1 MHKRLR
7 ALRKNRNSKAKGTHS
22 NHNKYICQD
31 ILKAICEREF
41 FTDHLKNLILSDN
54 PEISIQGLELTANL
68 FGEDFYHACVQEIV
82 KHEVIY
88 GQDISFC
95 LWLIESIY
103 CSPLEHQTQ
112 VQILAPIESICLKD
126 KVTECDLSLLSSLP
140 QLKKLSIQ
148 NLPNAYFESSRTF
161 NSLTHFS
168 FDMLSHSNQ
177 YLSQWIKQVDCMTA
191 LEELTFKH
199 SMSQIQWRLA
209 HHQSLNQLVIEV
221 PYNYKTL
228 SLDIEDCPQLNKVQ
242 VGYCSHLK
250 IKDCVKLN
258 QLTAKLEINDTNI
271 SMHNCPQLESLSLE
285 NSKHANSFSMHD
297 CPSLTELNLTNGRLD
312 LSYIHHLNSLKSLK
326 LIDSDFAKEDL
337 QYLSKLEDLTIEK
350 SRLSDIKFHIFT
362 RLKNLTLTHSHLI
375 DLDLSS
381 CTALESLHVEDLYH
395 LSSLHLGPNLKV
407 IKLHQLKTKV
417 VNLEN
422 LKSLQ
427 RLDLSKLSYLESLT
441 LTSQDLAELL
451 IENCP
456 HLAHLEL
463 DTHRL
468 QSIAF
473 HKVKYTHLQKQ
484 VQKSQNVEQ
493 PALQFFAHSPLS
505 SFKMTDC
512 GLFDQIFG
520 LDQTINLNKLCIK
533 NSNARVNIEDL
544 GKLTQLKSIEL
555 DMRYATNHTA
565 TDCSYF
571 SQMTELRTLSL
582 KAFKSLKSLQ
592 GLERLQ
598 ALECLELRHC
608 SQLHDLSAIE
618 NSCALQSIY
627 INNCS
632 KLKSL
637 NLEPNHSQLS
647 RCTIRN
653 SLMNSLSI
661 RGLARLSLLDLA
673 DSMIHNLQVNEL
685 QGINHFVKPLLNQV
699 KQLRIS
705 DVNSQALSHE
715 FEELEFKSTQLT
727 SLHLTNL
734 VGIKCLRLDTPN
746 LSSLMLSDLNTLH
759 TMHIASPA
767 LKKLQLEDLSNLK
780 ELGLLQAGNLKLG
793 LDWHKF
799 DKLNSL
805 ELSEYRFL
813 ERLAQLSPL
822 KDLQKLTIKKIETV
836 NDLQQIYLLF
846 PQLQAL
852 SLPAFVQYKSV
863 VDLRK
868 LPQLKT
874 LFPCRLW
881 RAVGLRKSFNSS
893 SPNTQSQIA
902 RV

>member
-7 ALRKNRNSKAKGTHS
+7 ALRKNRSSKANRVHRDQ
-22 NHNKYICQD
+22 NKYICQD

-41 FTDHLKNLILSDN
+41 FTDHLTNLILSDN

-68 FGEDFYHACVQEIV
+68 LGEDFYQACVQELV

-88 GQDISFC
+88 GQDIPFC
-95 LWLIESIY
+95 LWVIESIY
-103 CSPLEHQTQ
+103 CSPLEHKTQ

-126 KVTECDLSLLSSLP
+126 NVTECDLSLLSSLP
-140 QLKKLSIQ
+140 QLKTLSVQ
-148 NLPNAYFESSRTF
+148 NLPNAYCENSSKFET
-161 NSLTHFS
+161 LTHFS
-168 FDMLSHSNQ
+168 FDMFGHSNQ
-177 YLSQWIKQVDCMTA
+177 YLSEWIEQVDCMTA

-199 SMSQIQWRLA
+199 DMSNIHWRLA
-209 HHQSLNQLVIEV
+209 HHQSLTKLAIEV

-228 SLDIEDCPQLNKVQ
+228 SLDIENCPQLNKVH
-242 VGYCSHLK
+242 VDYCSHLS

-258 QLTAKLEINDTNI
+258 QLTAKLEIDDSKVSIN
-271 SMHNCPQLESLSLE
+271 SCPQLEILSLE
-285 NSKHANSFSMHD
+285 NSKHTNSFSMHD

-312 LSYIHHLNSLKSLK
+312 LFYPHHLNSLKSLK

-337 QYLSKLEDLTIEK
+337 QYLSKLEDLTIEQY
-350 SRLSDIKFHIFT
+350 RLSEIKFHTFT

-375 DLDLSS
+375 NLDLSS

-417 VNLEN
+417 VNLER
-422 LKSLQ
+422 LKNLQ
-427 RLDLSKLSYLESLT
+427 RVDLSKLSYLESLT
-441 LTSQDLAELL
+441 LTSKDLAELL

-468 QSIAF
+468 QSIAL
-473 HKVKYTHLQKQ
+473 HKVKYTHTQKQ

-520 LDQTINLNKLCIK
+520 LDQTTNLNKLCIK
-533 NSNARVNIEDL
+533 NSNARVTIEDL

-592 GLERLQ
+592 GLERLKT
-598 ALECLELRHC
+598 LECLELRHC

-618 NSCALQSIY
+618 NSYALQSIY

-661 RGLARLSLLDLA
+661 RGLARLSMLDLA
-673 DSMIHNLQVNEL
+673 ASMIQDLQLNKLQSL
-685 QGINHFVKPLLNQV
+685 QGFSLPQPNHIKH
-699 KQLRIS
+699 LRITAIS
-705 DVNSQALSHE
+705 PQNLDKD
-715 FEELEFKSTQLT
+715 FKRLEFKGPKLE
-727 SLHLTNL
+727 SLVLTNL
-734 VGIKCLRLDTPN
+734 SNLESLVCDTPN

-759 TMHIASPA
+759 TMHIASPT

-793 LDWHKF
+793 LDWHRF

-805 ELSEYRFL
+805 ELSEYKFL
-813 ERLAQLSPL
+813 ERLEQLSPL

-852 SLPAFVQYKSV
+852 SLPAFMQYKSV

-868 LPQLKT
+868 LTQLKT